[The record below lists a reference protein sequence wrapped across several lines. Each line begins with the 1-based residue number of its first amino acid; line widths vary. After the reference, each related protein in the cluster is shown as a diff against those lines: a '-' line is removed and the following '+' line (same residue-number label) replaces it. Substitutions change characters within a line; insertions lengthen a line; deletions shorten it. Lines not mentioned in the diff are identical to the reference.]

1 MALYKLTK
9 GTVSVIRNSK
19 AAVDEAIAN
28 GYKLD
33 GECNERYEII
43 DADPFKEPEPEHK
56 HKKYS
61 SPAKGESDGD

>member
-1 MALYKLTK
+1 MPLYKLTK
-9 GTVSVIRNSK
+9 GPLSVIRTTK
-19 AAVDEAIAN
+19 AAVDEAIAD

-43 DADPFKEPEPEHK
+43 DADPFKEPEHK

>member
-19 AAVDEAIAN
+19 AAVDEAISN

-43 DADPFKEPEPEHK
+43 DADPFKEPEHK

>member
-19 AAVDEAIAN
+19 AAVDEEIAN

-43 DADPFKEPEPEHK
+43 DADPFRERVQQK
-56 HKKYS
+56 HS
-61 SPAKGESDGD
+61 RPAKVESDGD

>member
-9 GTVSVIRNSK
+9 GTISVIRTTKDS
-19 AAVDEAIAN
+19 VDEAIAD

-33 GECNERYEII
+33 GEVNERYEII
-43 DADPFKEPEPEHK
+43 DADPFREHEHK